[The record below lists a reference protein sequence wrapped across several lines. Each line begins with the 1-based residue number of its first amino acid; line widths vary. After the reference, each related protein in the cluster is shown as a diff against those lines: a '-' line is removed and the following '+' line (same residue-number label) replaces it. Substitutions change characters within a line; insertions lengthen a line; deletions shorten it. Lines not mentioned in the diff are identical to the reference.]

1 MPTPYRRQLL
11 SRHEQRHRRFSSGY
25 VEQKPRTDDM
35 YQSVGHYTTFTVF
48 GALGDLAKKKT
59 FPALFGLFREGEL
72 PEETQIL
79 GYARSKYEQDK
90 FREHLRPFFKKG
102 NTTKHPDFEAKV
114 EKFLSMIHYVQGQYD
129 TDEGYQK
136 LDEICKEYEK
146 KHNTTDEPSRIFYL
160 ALPPSEFTTVA
171 RQLKKNCYPN
181 KGIFR
186 LVVEKPFGHDL
197 ELARELQADLAP
209 LFTEDEL
216 YRIDHY
222 LGKEMVKN
230 LLVLRF
236 GNELLAG
243 LWNKNHIKLIQI
255 SFKESFGTQ
264 GRGGYFD
271 TIGIVRDVMQN
282 HLLQVLT
289 LLTMERPVSFD
300 PEAVRDEKVKVLKA
314 IDAIDHNDVIIGQYT
329 ASEDGKEPSY
339 LDDDT
344 VKNKD
349 SKAATYCALG
359 LQIHNERWEG
369 VPIVMRAG
377 KALNELKVE
386 IRIQYKPVAKGMFE
400 AIQRNEL
407 VIRIQPDEAIY
418 LKINNKIPGISTKTS
433 LTDLDLTYAV
443 RYSDDFW
450 IPDAYEALI
459 RDVFLGNHSNFVRDD
474 ELDVLWL
481 LFTPFLEYIEGPNA
495 PKPELYPYGSKGP
508 KELRQFLSK
517 HGYEFADEGIYEW
530 PVTTT
535 KVVDVAEK
543 L

>member
-1 MPTPYRRQLL
+1 MPTPFRRYL
-11 SRHEQRHRRFSSGY
+11 SSAHEQRHRRFSTNQLARDPKEMLFTPCG
-25 VEQKPRTDDM
+25 T
-35 YQSVGHYTTFTVF
+35 HTTIVVF

-72 PEETQIL
+72 PENTQVI
-79 GYARSKYEQDK
+79 GYARLKFEQDEFK
-90 FREHLRPFFKKG
+90 DRIKGHFKKG
-102 NTTKHPDFEAKV
+102 NTNKHPDFEQKV
-114 EKFLSMIHYVQGQYD
+114 ERFLKMVLYIQGPYD
-129 TDEGYQK
+129 EDDGYHK
-136 LDEICKEYEK
+136 LEERMQAYENDHGK
-146 KHNTTDEPSRIFYL
+146 DDDPHRIFYL
-160 ALPPSEFTTVA
+160 ALPPLLFTTVA
-171 RQLKKNCYPN
+171 RQLKKNNYPN

-186 LVVEKPFGHDL
+186 LVVEKPFGRDL
-197 ELARELQADLAP
+197 ETLRQLQAQLAP
-209 LFTEDEL
+209 LFSEDEL

-236 GNELLAG
+236 GNELLCG
-243 LWNKNHIKLIQI
+243 SWNKNHIKLIQI
-255 SFKESFGTQ
+255 LFKELFDTQ

-271 TIGIVRDVMQN
+271 DIGIVRDVMQN
-282 HLLQVLT
+282 HMLQVLT

-314 IDAIDHNDVIIGQYT
+314 MDAINHDDVLVGQYT
-329 ASEDGKEPSY
+329 ALADGKEPGY
-339 LDDDT
+339 LDDDS

-359 LQIHNERWEG
+359 MNIHNERWEG

-400 AIQRNEL
+400 TIQRNEL

-433 LTDLDLTYAV
+433 LTDLDLTYAT

-450 IPDAYEALI
+450 IPEAYEALI
-459 RDVFLGNHSNFVRDD
+459 RDVFLGNHANFVRDD
-474 ELDVLWL
+474 ELDVSWS
-481 LFTPFLEYIEGPNA
+481 LFTPFLEYLEGPNA
-495 PKPELYPYGSKGP
+495 PKPELYEYGSKGP
-508 KELRQFLSK
+508 KELRQFLNK
-517 HGYEFADEGIYEW
+517 HGYVFPDEGIYEW
-530 PVTTT
+530 PVITP
-535 KVVDVAEK
+535 KVAEAAEK

>member
-1 MPTPYRRQLL
+1 MPTAYRRQLN
-11 SRHEQRHRRFSSGY
+11 SIHEQRHRRFSSGY
-25 VEQKPRTDDM
+25 TPKSTEM
-35 YQSVGHYTTFTVF
+35 ASVSCGDHTTITIF

-72 PEETQIL
+72 PENTKIL

-90 FREHLRPFFKKG
+90 FKERIRPFFKKG
-102 NTTKHPDFEAKV
+102 NTQKHPDYDAKV
-114 EKFLSMIHYVQGQYD
+114 EKFLSMVSYVSGQYD
-129 TDEGYQK
+129 GSDDGYDRLEK
-136 LDEICKEYEK
+136 EIAGYEAEK
-146 KHNTTDEPSRIFYL
+146 NTSDDPHRIFYL
-160 ALPPSEFTTVA
+160 ALPPAEFTTVA
-171 RQLKKNCYPN
+171 GQLKKYCYPG

-197 ELARELQADLAP
+197 QSARELQEQLAP
-209 LFTEDEL
+209 LYTEDEL

-236 GNELLAG
+236 GNEILGG

-255 SFKESFGTQ
+255 SFKELFGTQ

-314 IDAIDHNDVIIGQYT
+314 FDAINVDDVIIGQYT
-329 ASEDGKEPSY
+329 ALEDGKEPGY
-339 LDDDT
+339 LDDDS
-344 VKNKD
+344 VENKN
-349 SKAATYCALG
+349 SNTATYCALG
-359 LQIHNERWEG
+359 MQIHNERWEG

-377 KALNELKVE
+377 KALNESKVE

-400 AIQRNEL
+400 TIQRNEL
-407 VIRIQPDEAIY
+407 VIRIQPDEAVY

-459 RDVFLGNHSNFVRDD
+459 RDVFLGNHANFVRDD
-474 ELDVLWL
+474 ELDVSWL
-481 LFTPFLEYIEGPNA
+481 LFTPFLEHIEGPNA
-495 PKPELYPYGSKGP
+495 PKPHLYSYGSKGP
-508 KELRQFLSK
+508 KNLREFLGK
-517 HGYEFADEGIYEW
+517 HGYVFADEGIYEW
-530 PVTTT
+530 PVITPA
-535 KVVDVAEK
+535 VADVAEK